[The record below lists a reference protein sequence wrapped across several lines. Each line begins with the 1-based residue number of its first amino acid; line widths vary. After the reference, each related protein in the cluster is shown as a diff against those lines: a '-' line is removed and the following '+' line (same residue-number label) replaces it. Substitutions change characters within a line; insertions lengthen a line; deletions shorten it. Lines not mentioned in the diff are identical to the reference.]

1 MQLSGVGERKSR
13 VLEWLAWVEL
23 WRVQG
28 EGETH
33 HRRAPF
39 NEQEMQFL
47 KPNIGEF
54 MHLSEFLALFVYY
67 GQIFLGFFKTF
78 LRGSRN
84 TLM

>member
-23 WRVQG
+23 WWVQG

-47 KPNIGEF
+47 KPNFGEL
-54 MHLSEFLALFVYY
+54 MQLSEFLTLFVYY
-67 GQIFLGFFKTF
+67 GKFFKVLKTFLGFQDILFCK
-78 LRGSRN
+78 
-84 TLM
+84 